1 MACYAGL
8 DILTFD
14 IEQLR
19 KFFRERVTLQISMV
33 REQKTKLAHW
43 IPVLFRDEALKG
55 GQIFLFCS
63 HYYGLTNNA

>member
-19 KFFRERVTLQISMV
+19 KSFRERVTLQISMV

-43 IPVLFRDEALKG
+43 IPVLFRDGDLKRSKD
-55 GQIFLFCS
+55 FHFVPLF
-63 HYYGLTNNA
+63 